1 MFNCTVCQEGLK
13 LNVLNQTLYI
23 ETDAISA
30 LCEHV
35 KLLCCLYT

>member
-1 MFNCTVCQEGLK
+1 MFYFTVCQKGLK

-23 ETDAISA
+23 EADAISA

-35 KLLCCLYT
+35 KLLCSLYT